1 MKQVNYALRLS
12 VGKKNSENFGG
23 DIIYRSK
30 QMSEILELAET
41 VADTNVTVF
50 ISGATGTGKEVI
62 AKAIHDASSR
72 RDNPFIAIN
81 CGAIPEQLLESE
93 LFGHEKGS
101 FTGANNRHEGL
112 FAAANGG
119 TLFLDEIVVNGKEAK
134 AYGTACLQEDG
145 SWRIVN

>member
-1 MKQVNYALRLS
+1 MSGMQLLTEIHADNPLLPVIIFSGQAQIPDAVKATHLGCSAFLTKPIQQNVLMKQVNYALRLS
-12 VGKKNSENFGG
+12 VGKKTSENFGG

-72 RDNPFIAIN
+72 RDNPFIAVN
-81 CGAIPEQLLESE
+81 CGAIPEQLL
-93 LFGHEKGS
+93 
-101 FTGANNRHEGL
+101 
-112 FAAANGG
+112 
-119 TLFLDEIVVNGKEAK
+119 
-134 AYGTACLQEDG
+134 
-145 SWRIVN
+145 